1 MRVAL
6 IEPQDPIRDVLA
18 AGLRSAGVVVV
29 DTPADAD
36 AIVLFVD
43 APVPGWATRVEEAID
58 AAHGAVVLTHIGP
71 HPPALA
77 GTTEH
82 ARVRRPFAIPD
93 LVAALHGVPVAAAPV
108 GGTVADAAQMT
119 VDVPVEPH
127 PTWDIVTRAFAT
139 TASNLLDVWIDLEH
153 AERVEAVSAFLHR
166 YRSSLPSS

>member
-43 APVPGWATRVEEAID
+43 APVPGWATRVEEA
-58 AAHGAVVLTHIGP
+58 IGP